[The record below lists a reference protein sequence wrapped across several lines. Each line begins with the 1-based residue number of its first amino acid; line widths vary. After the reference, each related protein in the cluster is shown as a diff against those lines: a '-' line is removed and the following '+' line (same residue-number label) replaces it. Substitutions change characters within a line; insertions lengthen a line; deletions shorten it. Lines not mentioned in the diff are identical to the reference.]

1 MTDLTRRTMLAG
13 AAALP
18 ATHTLAQP
26 APPPAQP
33 VPAQP
38 IFATP
43 PSVVTNP
50 PRQWGPGAPPPFNPD
65 PDILRAD
72 PAFGG
77 LLIGQETIRRGGTG
91 YHLAEG
97 PAWSGIG
104 MYVVFSDV
112 KNDTQYRYLWETG
125 RVSVLR
131 KPSFGGNGNTFDH
144 QGRQIATQDFF
155 RRVVRWEADGSMT
168 IIADKFNGK
177 PLNAPNDVVPHKD
190 GSIWFSDPAFGGTL
204 AEGNPDADTLRDPF
218 IGNSGVGIQGA
229 GSLKQE
235 LPPSVYRWDP
245 SGRLD
250 LVVPFE
256 QNLAPNGLC
265 FSPDYSKFYV
275 IRGSGIYVG
284 DVQGAKLSNLRPFT
298 DCRVDGV
305 RCGPDGMRADKA
317 GNIWCSSAGPLGYA
331 GVTCWNPDGKL
342 IGRIRLPETCAN
354 LAFVGPKRDH
364 LFMCA
369 NSSIYLLRVN
379 IQGASPG

>member
-1 MTDLTRRTMLAG
+1 MPDLTRRFVLAG

-18 ATHTLAQP
+18 ATRALAQ
-26 APPPAQP
+26 APPAAPP
-33 VPAQP
+33 QP
-38 IFATP
+38 IPATP
-43 PSVVTNP
+43 PSVVTTP

-65 PDILRAD
+65 PDIIRAD
-72 PAFGG
+72 PSFGG
-77 LLIGQETIRRGGTG
+77 LLIGQETIRRVATG

-104 MYVVFSDV
+104 MFAIFSDV

-125 RVSVLR
+125 EVSVFR
-131 KPSFGGNGNTFDH
+131 KPSFGGNGNSFDH
-144 QGRQIATQDFF
+144 QGRQLATQDFF

-168 IIADKFNGK
+168 IIADKFEGK
-177 PLNAPNDVVPHKD
+177 PLNAPNDLAPHKD
-190 GSIWFSDPAFGGTL
+190 GSIWFSDPTFGGTL
-204 AEGNPDADTLRDPF
+204 AEGHPDAGTLRDPT

-229 GSLKQE
+229 GGMKQE
-235 LPPSVYRWDP
+235 LPPSVYRVDP
-245 SGRLD
+245 SGRID
-250 LVVPFE
+250 VVVPFTD
-256 QNLAPNGLC
+256 NAAPNGVC
-265 FSPDYSKFYV
+265 FSPDYTKFYV
-275 IRGSGIYVG
+275 IRGGGISVG
-284 DVQGAKLSNLRPFT
+284 DVQGAKLANLRPFT

-305 RCGPDGMRADKA
+305 RCGPDGMRADRA
-317 GNIWCSSAGPLGYA
+317 GNIWASSAGPLGYA

-379 IQGASPG
+379 IQGAAPG

>member
-1 MTDLTRRTMLAG
+1 MTNLTRRTMLAG
-13 AAALP
+13 AATLP
-18 ATHTLAQP
+18 AARALAQAP
-26 APPPAQP
+26 AATEP
-33 VPAQP
+33 V
-38 IFATP
+38 FGVP

-65 PDILRAD
+65 PDIIRAD
-72 PAFGG
+72 PSFGA
-77 LLIGQETIRRGGTG
+77 LLIGQETIRRVATG

-125 RVSVLR
+125 EVSVLR

-168 IIADKFNGK
+168 IIADRFDGK
-177 PLNAPNDVVPHKD
+177 PLNAPNDVAAHPD
-190 GSIWFSDPAFGGTL
+190 GSVWFSDPTYGGTL
-204 AEGNPDADTLRDPF
+204 AEGHPDAGTLRDPT
-218 IGNSGVGIQGA
+218 IGNPGVGIQNA
-229 GSLKQE
+229 GSLQQV
-235 LPPSVYRWDP
+235 LPANIYRRDP
-245 SGRLD
+245 SGRVD
-250 LVVPFE
+250 VVVPFE
-256 QNLAPNGLC
+256 NGLGPNGLC
-265 FSPDYSKFYV
+265 FSPDYKLFYA
-275 IRGSGIYVG
+275 IRGGTIHVAE
-284 DVQGAKLSNLRPFT
+284 VQGAKLANMRPFT

-317 GNIWCSSAGPLGYA
+317 GNIWASSAAPLGYA
-331 GVTCWNPDGKL
+331 GVTCWNPAGKL

-354 LAFVGPKRDH
+354 VAFVGPKRDH